1 MEDLGVVAMIEL
13 DLIGRTPRELKLL
26 KEQVMRSEL
35 AVKDKDR
42 LIDQIDSA
50 LGMRYNREDIL
61 LQIYEGAADID
72 DMGVN

>member
-26 KEQVMRSEL
+26 KEQVMRSDL

-42 LIDQIDSA
+42 LIDQIESA
-50 LGMRYNREDIL
+50 LGTRYNREDIL

-72 DMGVN
+72 DLAN